1 MMTMYLQ
8 RMPYLSMKIVDRV
21 KTNPVNVVLRIQ
33 ESIHTYTLYYNDI
46 NDDTNNDDNDTDDD
60 YEVIITIT

>member
-1 MMTMYLQ
+1 
-8 RMPYLSMKIVDRV
+8 MKIVDRV

-33 ESIHTYTLYYNDI
+33 ESIHTYTLYNNDI